1 MYTFL
6 IGKDNYITT
15 TKSERI
21 IQRSKLA
28 NTICIRVANDYNGIS
43 MKDCQAIMRYH
54 LPISDEW
61 KPRELIASEELYKED
76 YVEYLIPVDTW
87 LTSEPGDVEFEI
99 KFYNVFMDGE
109 VNISQ
114 FVRRATHG
122 KIHISCS
129 KDWASGIADPMLDE
143 IDQRIIQL
151 MMAQE
156 RQEEM
161 INEAQIMVNGKA
173 DSIAKDDTTNEIY
186 LTSNGVEIGKRIKDE
201 CDIEGVPVVDL
212 DFTDTDSSE
221 GDHEGDSDV
230 VEF

>member
-1 MYTFL
+1 MYIFL

-28 NTICIRVANDYNGIS
+28 NTICIRVANYYNGIS

-99 KFYNVFMDGE
+99 KFYNGSMDGE

-114 FVRRATHG
+114 FLRRATHG

-129 KDWASGIADPMLDE
+129 KDWESGISDPLLGA
-143 IDQRIIQL
+143 IDDRIIELIMLQKK
-151 MMAQE
+151 
-156 RQEEM
+156 QEET

-212 DFTDTDSSE
+212 NSTTNIDSSGNE
-221 GDHEGDSDV
+221 SDV
-230 VEF
+230 LEF

>member
-28 NTICIRVANDYNGIS
+28 NTICIRVANYYNGIS
-43 MKDCQAIMRYH
+43 MKNCQAVMYYH
-54 LPISDEW
+54 LPISDKWGYEN
-61 KPRELIASEELYKED
+61 LVASEELYKED

-87 LTSEPGDVEFEI
+87 LTSEPGDIEFEVR
-99 KFYNVFMDGE
+99 FYNVSMGGE
-109 VNISQ
+109 SDISQ
-114 FVRRATHG
+114 YVRKATHG

-129 KDWASGIADPMLDE
+129 KDWESGISDPLLGA
-143 IDQRIIQL
+143 IDDRIIELIMLQKK
-151 MMAQE
+151 
-156 RQEEM
+156 QEEM

-212 DFTDTDSSE
+212 NSTTNIDSSGNE
-221 GDHEGDSDV
+221 SDV
-230 VEF
+230 LEF

>member
-43 MKDCQAIMRYH
+43 MKNCQAVMYYH
-54 LPISDEW
+54 LPISDKWGYEN
-61 KPRELIASEELYKED
+61 LVASEELYKED

-87 LTSEPGDVEFEI
+87 LTSEPGDIEFEVR
-99 KFYNVFMDGE
+99 FYNVSMGGE
-109 VNISQ
+109 SDISQ
-114 FVRRATHG
+114 YVRKATHG

-129 KDWASGIADPMLDE
+129 KDWESGISDPLLGA
-143 IDQRIIQL
+143 IDDRIIELIMLQKK
-151 MMAQE
+151 
-156 RQEEM
+156 QEEM

-201 CDIEGVPVVDL
+201 CDIEGVPAVDL
-212 DFTDTDSSE
+212 NSTTNIDSSGNE
-221 GDHEGDSDV
+221 SDV
-230 VEF
+230 LEF

>member
-43 MKDCQAIMRYH
+43 MKDCQAIMYYH
-54 LPISDEW
+54 LPLSEGW
-61 KPRELIASEELYKED
+61 KLTDLVASEELYKD
-76 YVEYLIPVDTW
+76 NYVEYLIPVDTW
-87 LTSEPGDVEFEI
+87 LTSEPGDIEFEVR
-99 KFYNVFMDGE
+99 FYNVSMDGE
-109 VNISQ
+109 ANISQ
-114 FVRRATHG
+114 YVRKATHG

-129 KDWASGIADPMLDE
+129 KDWESGVADSLLGA

-151 MMAQE
+151 MNVQT
-156 RQEEM
+156 RQDEM
-161 INEAQIMVNGKA
+161 ISETQTMVNGKA

-212 DFTDTDSSE
+212 NSTTNIDSSGNE
-221 GDHEGDSDV
+221 SDV
-230 VEF
+230 LEF